1 MEISLENSLISNE
14 QANQKVLLE
23 LFFFESLNIAF
34 VLQKLWNIYFT
45 DRTPP
50 RQKHEP
56 FQPPLEDPLSHGE
69 RNCPTDVVVDGFF
82 RNVSS
87 YFNLFFV

>member
-34 VLQKLWNIYFT
+34 VLQKL
-45 DRTPP
+45 
-50 RQKHEP
+50 
-56 FQPPLEDPLSHGE
+56 
-69 RNCPTDVVVDGFF
+69 
-82 RNVSS
+82 
-87 YFNLFFV
+87 